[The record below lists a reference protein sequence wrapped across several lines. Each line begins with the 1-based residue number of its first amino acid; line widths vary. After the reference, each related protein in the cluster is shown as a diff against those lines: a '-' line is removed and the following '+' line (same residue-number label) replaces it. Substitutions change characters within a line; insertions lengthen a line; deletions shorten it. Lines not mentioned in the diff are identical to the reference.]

1 MRSGIRLSRLFYA
14 LPSIAAAYLAVLP
27 RPLSAE
33 PAPIG
38 GGESVAQALCRLI
51 TTSAESQ
58 HIPVEFLTRLIWQE
72 SSFRASVTSPAGA
85 QGIAQFMPGTA
96 QERHLDDPF
105 DPEQAVPASAAL
117 LSELSARF
125 GNLGLA
131 AAAYN
136 AGPNR
141 VANWIAGHS
150 GLPLETQDY
159 VDRITGRSAEEW
171 AEDARDP
178 GRSNALS
185 TPRKAGSQSCLELA
199 STLRTEVRHAASS
212 ALAEAP
218 FAPWGVQLAGN
229 FSKRLAL
236 ASFSRARASYAGVL
250 GDVRPMIIGTRLRT
264 RGTHARSTGSGFRP
278 RVGGRRTIF
287 AVGSMRFT
295 APASLCEVQ
304 REGPS
309 AQNDSTN
316 RDVMRRIDRRS
327 AARSRRA
334 RRD

>member
-1 MRSGIRLSRLFYA
+1 MRSGLRSSRSCSAFPA
-14 LPSIAAAYLAVLP
+14 IAAALLAVLP
-27 RPLSAE
+27 VSLSAE
-33 PAPIG
+33 PASIG

-51 TTSAESQ
+51 TSSAERQ
-58 HIPVEFLTRLIWQE
+58 H
-72 SSFRASVTSPAGA
+72 
-85 QGIAQFMPGTA
+85 MPGTA

-171 AEDARDP
+171 AEDVRNP
-178 GRSNALS
+178 GRSDAAHAA
-185 TPRKAGSQSCLELA
+185 KGGSQSCLQLA
-199 STLRTEVRHAASS
+199 STLRTEVRTGGNNVI
-212 ALAEAP
+212 EAP

-236 ASFSRARASYAGVL
+236 ASFGRAKASYAGIL

-264 RGTHARSTGSGFRP
+264 RGFRAFY
-278 RVGGRRTIF
+278 RVRVPAASRRE
-287 AVGSMRFT
+287 ADD
-295 APASLCEVQ
+295 LC
-304 REGPS
+304 
-309 AQNDSTN
+309 
-316 RDVMRRIDRRS
+316 RRIHAAHGACITLRS
-327 AARSRRA
+327 AA
-334 RRD
+334 

>member
-1 MRSGIRLSRLFYA
+1 MRSGVRPFRLRHA
-14 LPSIAAAYLAVLP
+14 LASVVTALLAVLP

-33 PAPIG
+33 PSTIG

-51 TTSAESQ
+51 TSSAETQ

-72 SSFRASVTSPAGA
+72 SSFRAGVTSPAGA

-171 AEDARDP
+171 AEDVRNP
-178 GRSNALS
+178 GRADAEHAAK
-185 TPRKAGSQSCLELA
+185 TGSQSCLQLA
-199 STLRTEVRHAASS
+199 STLRTEVRVGGSGTI
-212 ALAEAP
+212 EAP

-236 ASFSRARASYAGVL
+236 ASFSRAKASYVGVL

-264 RGTHARSTGSGFRP
+264 RGTRAFY
-278 RVGGRRTIF
+278 RVRVPAASRRE
-287 AVGSMRFT
+287 ADD
-295 APASLCEVQ
+295 LC
-304 REGPS
+304 
-309 AQNDSTN
+309 
-316 RDVMRRIDRRS
+316 RRIHAVHGACVTLRS
-327 AARSRRA
+327 AA
-334 RRD
+334 